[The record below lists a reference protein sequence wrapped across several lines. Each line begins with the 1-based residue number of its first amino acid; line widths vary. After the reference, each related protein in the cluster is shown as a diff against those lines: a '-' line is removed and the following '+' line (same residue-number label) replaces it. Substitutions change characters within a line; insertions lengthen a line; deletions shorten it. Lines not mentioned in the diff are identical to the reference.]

1 MKQAT
6 LAALRAILE
15 SDVPRSKAD
24 RDSILQTLGLTTGP
38 TSEPS
43 QHIVAFADAAERL
56 HRTTKTV
63 HNLIARGVLRAVKY
77 PGFKRASGVL
87 ASDLD
92 SLLMTSAVRTGGA
105 E

>member
-6 LAALRAILE
+6 LVALRAILE
-15 SDVPRSKAD
+15 SDVPRSKDD
-24 RDSILQTLGLTTGP
+24 RDLILQTLGLTTGP
-38 TSEPS
+38 NFEPS
-43 QHIVAFADAAERL
+43 QRIVAFADAAERL

-63 HNLIARGVLRAVKY
+63 HNLIARGVLRSVKY

-92 SLLMTSAVRTGGA
+92 SLLMSSAGHNGGVA
-105 E
+105 